1 MKIDLFDLMIEFDSQ
16 NERIRILSKT
26 NVDLNKVKSQTNI
39 ELLVEKA
46 VIVGIE
52 SGVEI

>member
-1 MKIDLFDLMIEFDSQ
+1 MKIDLFDLMIEFNGQ
-16 NERIRILSKT
+16 NERVRILPKT
-26 NVDLNKVKSQTNI
+26 NIDLNKVESQTNI